1 MGRLRPSINRRP
13 LYRGRRLNG
22 APAPLRLG
30 SRHPRGQRIGS
41 IRVEEPRQLFLT
53 DTTDHSAS
61 LPDDASVAG
70 CRALRRANPR
80 SPLPMHFGESAR
92 LR

>member
-53 DTTDHSAS
+53 DTTD
-61 LPDDASVAG
+61 
-70 CRALRRANPR
+70 LRRPCRTPR
-80 SPLPMHFGESAR
+80 QSPDAGL
-92 LR
+92 